1 MKKSE
6 EKVSYMSIFKE
17 LLKSVREFKK
27 PSIIAIVL
35 ISLEALFECFIPFVM
50 SMLVNLLAEGKPAN
64 EILSNVF
71 IYASILV
78 VLAICSLLS
87 GVFAGRISAKA
98 AIGFATNLRKDIYD
112 KITTFSFTNIDKFS
126 VSSLVTRQTLDISYI
141 QNCYMMSIRIALRA
155 PLMFIFS
162 IIMTL
167 IQSPQMSWI
176 FAITIPILLCVII
189 LVMYFAIPLFN
200 KLFKR
205 YDSLNESIEENVR
218 GIRVV
223 KTYVREEY
231 EKAKFDRVSDDLEKG
246 FIKAERIVAI
256 NNPAMNATMS
266 LSFALIVFFGSM
278 MILNTSFVENGIVV
292 YTGLKPGHLS
302 SLITY
307 GAQML
312 SSLMMFSMVLVMFT
326 MSLASMRRIY
336 EVLTEEPTIK
346 NIENPKKELSSADI
360 LFKNVSFKYSDK
372 AEKAALSNINLTI
385 KEGQT
390 VGIIG
395 GTGSS
400 KSTLVNLISRFY
412 DVSEGELL
420 IGGENIKNYDIEFLR
435 NNIGMVLQKN
445 VLFSGTIK
453 ENLKWGDKNATD
465 EEIIEACKIAQA
477 DSFIQSF
484 PDKYDTHIEQGGSNV
499 SGGQKQRLC
508 IARAIIKKPRILIL
522 DDSTSAV
529 DTKTDALIRKGL
541 KKSLPNSTKIIIA
554 QRLSSVQDSD
564 FIVVLD
570 DGKIIG
576 VGSHDELMQNNET
589 YREIYNIQNRLGGD
603 SNEKTK

>member
-141 QNCYMMSIRIALRA
+141 QNCYMMSIRIALRVL
-155 PLMFIFS
+155 LMFIFS

>member
-292 YTGLKPGHLS
+292 YTDLKPGHLS

-360 LFKNVSFKYSDK
+360 LFKNVSFKYSEK

-576 VGSHDELMQNNET
+576 VGSHDELMQHNET

-603 SNEKTK
+603 GNEKTK

>member
-292 YTGLKPGHLS
+292 YTDLKPGHLS

-603 SNEKTK
+603 GNEKTK

>member
-162 IIMTL
+162 IFMTL

-292 YTGLKPGHLS
+292 YTDLKPGHLS

-603 SNEKTK
+603 GNEKTK

>member
-400 KSTLVNLISRFY
+400 NSTLVNLIYRFY
-412 DVSEGELL
+412 DVS
-420 IGGENIKNYDIEFLR
+420 
-435 NNIGMVLQKN
+435 
-445 VLFSGTIK
+445 
-453 ENLKWGDKNATD
+453 
-465 EEIIEACKIAQA
+465 
-477 DSFIQSF
+477 
-484 PDKYDTHIEQGGSNV
+484 
-499 SGGQKQRLC
+499 
-508 IARAIIKKPRILIL
+508 
-522 DDSTSAV
+522 
-529 DTKTDALIRKGL
+529 
-541 KKSLPNSTKIIIA
+541 
-554 QRLSSVQDSD
+554 
-564 FIVVLD
+564 
-570 DGKIIG
+570 
-576 VGSHDELMQNNET
+576 
-589 YREIYNIQNRLGGD
+589 
-603 SNEKTK
+603 

>member
-162 IIMTL
+162 IFMTL

-292 YTGLKPGHLS
+292 YTDLKPGHLS

-465 EEIIEACKIAQA
+465 EEIIETCKIAQA

-603 SNEKTK
+603 GNEKTK